1 MKLLRWCKAN
11 AMPVIAVLAAAVT
24 AVFVPPDA
32 AYLGYYDVKTLSCL
46 LCVLAV
52 VGALRRV
59 GLFPLLAQR
68 LVQVFHTT
76 RGAVTALVGITLV
89 GSMLLTNDTALL
101 TFLPLSWFVL
111 ERTGQT
117 KWTAL
122 TFILQ
127 NCAANLGGMLTP
139 FGNPQNLYLFNHYNI
154 PNGEFLS
161 IMLPPFLLST
171 ALILLCCL
179 FLPREGLTVPRQE
192 TLPDKRRTAVYGVLF
207 CVAVAMVLR
216 GIPYWLGLLVIVMAL
231 LVLDRRA
238 LLGVDWGLLVT
249 FAAFF
254 TFSGNMARI
263 EPVRELFRKL
273 LTHGA
278 MPVAA
283 LTSQVISNVP
293 AAILLSRFTDDYRG
307 LLVLESAGLFD
318 ILADA
323 GMLVL
328 HSAYI
333 VTRQGEGILFSGPS
347 GIGKSTQAALWQRY
361 GAAQTVN
368 GDRALVRPDTR
379 TVSGVMYAGTSGI
392 CRNVTAPLRAVVL
405 LHQAPESRVTDIRP
419 QEAFARV
426 LSQCAYHQWDPA
438 SAARM
443 TELAARLVTN
453 IPVRQLDCRA
463 DESAVRALEEALRRT

>member
-1 MKLLRWCKAN
+1 MKVLQWCRAN

-24 AVFVPPDA
+24 AVFVPPDS

-46 LCVLAV
+46 FCILAV
-52 VGALRRV
+52 VCALRGA

-68 LVQVFHTT
+68 LVRAFHTA
-76 RGAVTALVGITLV
+76 RSAVTALVVVTLID
-89 GSMLLTNDTALL
+89 SMLLTNDTALL

-111 ERTGQT
+111 ESTGQT

-139 FGNPQNLYLFNHYNI
+139 FGNPQNLYLFNYYNI
-154 PNGEFLS
+154 PNGEFLT

-171 ALILLCCL
+171 VLILLCCL
-179 FLPREGLTVPRQE
+179 LLPRESLTVPRQE
-192 TLPDKRRTAVYGVLF
+192 ALPDKRRAVIYGVLF

-216 GIPYWLGLLVIVMAL
+216 GIPYWLGLPVIAAAL

-263 EPVRELFRKL
+263 EPVRQLFRQL

-293 AAILLSRFTDDYRG
+293 AAILLSQFTDDYPA
-307 LLVLESAGLFD
+307 LLVGVNIGGAGTLVAS
-318 ILADA
+318 LASLITFREYTKHVKGQTGRFLA
-323 GMLVL
+323 
-328 HSAYI
+328 
-333 VTRQGEGILFSGPS
+333 LFS
-347 GIGKSTQAALWQRY
+347 A
-361 GAAQTVN
+361 
-368 GDRALVRPDTR
+368 
-379 TVSGVMYAGTSGI
+379 VSFGFLA
-392 CRNVTAPLRAVVL
+392 VL
-405 LHQAPESRVTDIRP
+405 L
-419 QEAFARV
+419 
-426 LSQCAYHQWDPA
+426 
-438 SAARM
+438 AAM
-443 TELAARLVTN
+443 TFLT
-453 IPVRQLDCRA
+453 Q
-463 DESAVRALEEALRRT
+463 

>member
-1 MKLLRWCKAN
+1 MKLLQWCKAN

-32 AYLGYYDVKTLSCL
+32 DYLGYYDVKTLSCL

-52 VGALRRV
+52 VGALRGI
-59 GLFPLLAQR
+59 GLFPLLAQK

-76 RGAVTALVGITLV
+76 RGAVTVLVSITLV

-111 ERTGQT
+111 ESTGQT

-139 FGNPQNLYLFNHYNI
+139 FGNPQNLYLFNYYNI

-171 ALILLCCL
+171 VLILLCCL
-179 FLPREGLTVPRQE
+179 FLPRESLTVPRQE
-192 TLPDKRRTAVYGVLF
+192 TPPDKRRAVIYGVLF
-207 CVAVAMVLR
+207 CVAVAM
-216 GIPYWLGLLVIVMAL
+216 
-231 LVLDRRA
+231 VLDRRA

-263 EPVRELFRKL
+263 EPVRQLFRQL

-293 AAILLSRFTDDYRG
+293 AAILLSRFTDDYQG
-307 LLVLESAGLFD
+307 LLVGVNIGGAGT
-318 ILADA
+318 
-323 GMLVL
+323 LVASL
-328 HSAYI
+328 PAS
-333 VTRQGEGILFSGPS
+333 SPS
-347 GIGKSTQAALWQRY
+347 GSTQ
-361 GAAQTVN
+361 
-368 GDRALVRPDTR
+368 
-379 TVSGVMYAGTSGI
+379 STSRGRRGGSWG
-392 CRNVTAPLRAVVL
+392 CSP
-405 LHQAPESRVTDIRP
+405 PS
-419 QEAFARV
+419 
-426 LSQCAYHQWDPA
+426 A
-438 SAARM
+438 SAFW
-443 TELAARLVTN
+443 
-453 IPVRQLDCRA
+453 PSCWQP
-463 DESAVRALEEALRRT
+463 

>member
-1 MKLLRWCKAN
+1 MKLLQWCKAN

-24 AVFVPPDA
+24 AVLVPPDA
-32 AYLGYYDVKTLSCL
+32 DYLGYYDVKTLSCL

-52 VGALRRV
+52 VGALRGI
-59 GLFPLLAQR
+59 GLFPLLAQK

-76 RGAVTALVGITLV
+76 RGAVTALVSITLA

-111 ERTGQT
+111 ESTGQT

-139 FGNPQNLYLFNHYNI
+139 FGNPQNLYLFNYYNI
-154 PNGEFLS
+154 PNGEFLT

-171 ALILLCCL
+171 VLILLCCL
-179 FLPREGLTVPRQE
+179 FLPRESLTVPRQE
-192 TLPDKRRTAVYGVLF
+192 ALPDKRRTVVYAALF

-216 GIPYWLGLLVIVMAL
+216 GIPYWLGLPVIAAAL

-263 EPVRELFRKL
+263 EPVRQLFRQL

-293 AAILLSRFTDDYRG
+293 AAILLSRFTDDYQG
-307 LLVLESAGLFD
+307 LLVGVNIGGAGTLVASLASLITFREYTKHVKGRTGRFMGLFSAISFGFLA
-318 ILADA
+318 IL
-323 GMLVL
+323 
-328 HSAYI
+328 
-333 VTRQGEGILFSGPS
+333 
-347 GIGKSTQAALWQRY
+347 
-361 GAAQTVN
+361 
-368 GDRALVRPDTR
+368 
-379 TVSGVMYAGTSGI
+379 
-392 CRNVTAPLRAVVL
+392 
-405 LHQAPESRVTDIRP
+405 
-419 QEAFARV
+419 
-426 LSQCAYHQWDPA
+426 
-438 SAARM
+438 
-443 TELAARLVTN
+443 LAAMTLWMQAG
-453 IPVRQLDCRA
+453 QLLGSTA
-463 DESAVRALEEALRRT
+463 Q

>member
-1 MKLLRWCKAN
+1 MKLLQWCKAN

-24 AVFVPPDA
+24 AVFVPPDS

-52 VGALRRV
+52 VGALRSV
-59 GLFPLLAQR
+59 GLFPLLAQK

-179 FLPREGLTVPRQE
+179 LLPRERLTVPRQ
-192 TLPDKRRTAVYGVLF
+192 DTAGQAPYRNIWR
-207 CVAVAMVLR
+207 AVLR
-216 GIPYWLGLLVIVMAL
+216 GSGHGTAGHPLLAGTDRHCGGAAGAGSPCAAGRGLGTAG
-231 LVLDRRA
+231 D
-238 LLGVDWGLLVT
+238 
-249 FAAFF
+249 
-254 TFSGNMARI
+254 
-263 EPVRELFRKL
+263 VRGILHLFGQ
-273 LTHGA
+273 HGA
-278 MPVAA
+278 
-283 LTSQVISNVP
+283 
-293 AAILLSRFTDDYRG
+293 D
-307 LLVLESAGLFD
+307 
-318 ILADA
+318 
-323 GMLVL
+323 
-328 HSAYI
+328 
-333 VTRQGEGILFSGPS
+333 
-347 GIGKSTQAALWQRY
+347 
-361 GAAQTVN
+361 
-368 GDRALVRPDTR
+368 
-379 TVSGVMYAGTSGI
+379 
-392 CRNVTAPLRAVVL
+392 
-405 LHQAPESRVTDIRP
+405 
-419 QEAFARV
+419 
-426 LSQCAYHQWDPA
+426 
-438 SAARM
+438 
-443 TELAARLVTN
+443 
-453 IPVRQLDCRA
+453 
-463 DESAVRALEEALRRT
+463 

>member
-1 MKLLRWCKAN
+1 MKLLQWCKAN

-32 AYLGYYDVKTLSCL
+32 DYLGYYDVKTLSCL

-52 VGALRRV
+52 VGALRGI
-59 GLFPLLAQR
+59 GLFPLLAQK

-76 RGAVTALVGITLV
+76 RDAVTALVSITLA

-101 TFLPLSWFVL
+101 TFLPLS
-111 ERTGQT
+111 
-117 KWTAL
+117 
-122 TFILQ
+122 
-127 NCAANLGGMLTP
+127 AANLGGMLTP
-139 FGNPQNLYLFNHYNI
+139 FGNPQNLYLFNYYNI

-179 FLPREGLTVPRQE
+179 FLPRESLTVPRQE
-192 TLPDKRRTAVYGVLF
+192 TPPDKRRAVIYGVLF

-216 GIPYWLGLLVIVMAL
+216 GIPYWLGLPVIAAAL

-263 EPVRELFRKL
+263 EPVRHLFRQL
-273 LTHGA
+273 LTHGV

-293 AAILLSRFTDDYRG
+293 AAILLSRFTDDYQG
-307 LLVLESAGLFD
+307 LLVGVNIGGAGTLVASLASLITFREYTKHVKGQTGRFMGLFSAISFGFLA
-318 ILADA
+318 IL
-323 GMLVL
+323 
-328 HSAYI
+328 
-333 VTRQGEGILFSGPS
+333 
-347 GIGKSTQAALWQRY
+347 
-361 GAAQTVN
+361 
-368 GDRALVRPDTR
+368 
-379 TVSGVMYAGTSGI
+379 
-392 CRNVTAPLRAVVL
+392 
-405 LHQAPESRVTDIRP
+405 
-419 QEAFARV
+419 
-426 LSQCAYHQWDPA
+426 
-438 SAARM
+438 
-443 TELAARLVTN
+443 LAAMTLWMQAG
-453 IPVRQLDCRA
+453 QLLSSTA
-463 DESAVRALEEALRRT
+463 Q